1 MVALG
6 FWRLTSLWVKDFIPQ
21 FLFFPLGKMRSSCK
35 QGCQGSYKVWAK
47 DQKLLRFVSLA
58 TAIKDNIESV
68 LIFGDRKLV
77 TYLDQKYFPT
87 SVFIRAALP

>member
-1 MVALG
+1 M
-6 FWRLTSLWVKDFIPQ
+6 
-21 FLFFPLGKMRSSCK
+21 
-35 QGCQGSYKVWAK
+35 WAK

-87 SVFIRAALP
+87 SVFIRASLP